1 MLKTKRI
8 RIMMVFICVL
18 SLAAFVFGCSPS
30 GSKNT
35 QENTA
40 NDNTENSK
48 TGNTP
53 MDIQNTNAI
62 FNFYNKVQIN
72 QKKAEV
78 EKNLGVAPVVDTDGS
93 SIYTDPSTGYAVN
106 VYYSAGD
113 LVSVKAV
120 ISAPGGGELIALSNA
135 KVTEAQAGSILEGM
149 TYDEVKA
156 ILGGEGLPIAE
167 MAYPGVKDKKAY
179 GLSWINADG
188 SMILVTFDGDEKTV
202 MSTEFKGV

>member
-1 MLKTKRI
+1 MSKIKWI
-8 RIMMVFICVL
+8 RIMMVFLCVL
-18 SLAAFVFGCSPS
+18 GVAVMVSSCFPS

-35 QENTA
+35 SEDSTN
-40 NDNTENSK
+40 NKNSV

-53 MDIQNTNAI
+53 MDIPNTNAI

-120 ISAPGGGELIALSNA
+120 ISAPGGSELIALSNA
-135 KVTEAQAGSILEGM
+135 TVTEAQAGSILEGM